1 MARKGPR
8 PTLPPH
14 LEELITLLE
23 RQDLTALDRAGAI
36 RKVREHHPNAKVSW
50 AEALE
55 HDAFA
60 ERWASLE
67 ELRTLALQD
76 KETSAGIA
84 GTRSAGTVLRRSG
97 SAGQNGRPVALDRS
111 HRPLVEKHRGRW

>member
-14 LEELITLLE
+14 LEELISLLE

-36 RKVREHHPNAKVSW
+36 LTVQKSSGGERIDWDTAMEN
-50 AEALE
+50 
-55 HDAFA
+55 DTFA
-60 ERWASLE
+60 ERWAALE
-67 ELRTLALQD
+67 KLQMLSLQD
-76 KETSAGIA
+76 KERSAGIS

-97 SAGQNGRPVALDRS
+97 SAGQNGRPVLDRS